1 MPKTLHEA
9 TKDAAELPAPE
20 RFKLARILLD
30 LSETN
35 PEPAEEVQAA
45 WDVEIARRLEELRT
59 GTVRGVPLQEVKKRF
74 HGLV

>member
-1 MPKTLHEA
+1 MPKTLSEV

-35 PEPAEEVQAA
+35 LEPAEKLQAA
-45 WDVEIARRLEELRT
+45 WDVEIARRLGELRT
-59 GTVRGVPLQEVKKRF
+59 GPCEACHFRM
-74 HGLV
+74 